1 MAIGFSSFCFLA
13 LGLLGRALVLHPD
26 AGPGSGRTLDAQKI
40 PNSSAVGLV
49 GVHSSGCACRSVNA
63 NVQNKPPEA
72 VANAGQALP
81 DCFPEHAVTAQTFL
95 TPVSDIST
103 CLLAEG
109 FGPMTME
116 QKLKCLAPDGVVGA
130 KTAPAIY
137 IIGDSHS
144 AMLRTGI
151 GHASSMPAFSASWWG
166 ANHAGKVSDIEDALG
181 KVIQQGDVIAY
192 AMRWDARGVNQYE
205 EDINV
210 ILKVIKPKGAH
221 LILFEDN
228 PIMKTQPA
236 GCYMAAAKGSFPT
249 ACAKPLPE
257 VATSHMPFINSANS
271 FVAANPGTVH
281 FFQMAPVLCDSST
294 QTCDYNIPGSWSPAY
309 RDNDHISEDGS
320 LFLSPFICS
329 FMVDAKLHAGGLTN
343 PSY

>member
-1 MAIGFSSFCFLA
+1 MAISFSSFCFLA
-13 LGLLGRALVLHPD
+13 LGSLGRALVLHPD
-26 AGPGSGRTLDAQKI
+26 GRTLDEQKI
-40 PNSSAVGLV
+40 PNGSAVGLV
-49 GVHSSGCACRSVNA
+49 GVPSTGCACRSVNA
-63 NVQNKPPEA
+63 NVQNKPPGA
-72 VANAGQALP
+72 VANTGQDLP
-81 DCFPEHAVTAQTFL
+81 DCFPEHAVTAQTFV

-109 FGPMTME
+109 FGSMTME

-151 GHASSMPAFSASWWG
+151 GHSTSMSAFSASWWG
-166 ANHAGKVSDIEDALG
+166 ANHSGRVSDIEDALE

-192 AMRWDARGVNQYE
+192 AMRWDARGVDQYE
-205 EDINV
+205 ADIDI

-228 PIMKTQPA
+228 PIMKTAPA

-249 ACAKPLPE
+249 ACSKPLAE
-257 VATSHMPFINSANS
+257 VVTSHMAFVNSAKAY
-271 FVAANPGTVH
+271 VAANPGIVN
-281 FFQMAPVLCDSST
+281 FFQTPAVLCDSST
-294 QTCDYNIPGSWSPAY
+294 QTCDYNVPGSWSPAY
-309 RDNDHISEDGS
+309 RDVDHISEDGS

-329 FMVDAKLHAGGLTN
+329 FMLDAKLHAGGLKN
-343 PSY
+343 PAY